1 MNAAAKT
8 ICARCGKE
16 ESDHFYSNRQCH
28 THYDGVFAESAP
40 EGEVWPCVNPEPCAD
55 HPRMKLNMI
64 NNKLTWTLDWAK
76 KWSDN
81 LEKELNGNDA
91 LVLSDEALA
100 ILVLGQALKLAE
112 EDAFKYR
119 GLAK

>member
-1 MNAAAKT
+1 
-8 ICARCGKE
+8 
-16 ESDHFYSNRQCH
+16 
-28 THYDGVFAESAP
+28 
-40 EGEVWPCVNPEPCAD
+40 
-55 HPRMKLNMI
+55 MI

-100 ILVLGQALKLAE
+100 ILVLGQALKMAE